1 LHRRR
6 VQLKQQLLA
15 VTRVTTYIR
24 IGRIPILRPLA
35 HLPQLAPHA
44 VAHATHQQGNICVRD
59 LRMPAPFHPA
69 TAWLV

>member
-1 LHRRR
+1 LHGSR
-6 VQLKQQLLA
+6 VQLEQQLLA
-15 VTRVTTYIR
+15 VTRVTTDIR
-24 IGRIPILRPLA
+24 IRSIPILGPLP

-44 VAHATHQQGNICVRD
+44 VAHAPHQQGNICVRD